1 MKEFEFKEQTLV
13 IIKPDAVDKGYSGKI
28 IKRIEEEGFVIKAI
42 KILKLSSNDAQEF
55 YLEHKRKNF
64 FNELM
69 EYMCS
74 GCVFVLLVDGKGA
87 VDKLRKLVG
96 ITDPKRAG
104 SKTLRSLYGQN
115 ISKNA
120 IHASD
125 SIFSAIREIN
135 FFFKDELNYSN
146 EDLAA

>member
-1 MKEFEFKEQTLV
+1 MKDFEFKEQTLV

-28 IKRIEEEGFVIKAI
+28 IKRLEEEGFFIKAI
-42 KILKLSSNDAQEF
+42 KILKLQTKDAEEF

-64 FNELM
+64 FNELIS
-69 EYMCS
+69 YMCS

-87 VDKLRKLVG
+87 VDKVRKLVG
-96 ITDPKRAG
+96 TTDPKRA
-104 SKTLRSLYGQN
+104 SNKTLRSLYGED
-115 ISKNA
+115 ISKNG

-135 FFFKDELNYSN
+135 FFFKELYDSSN
-146 EDLAA
+146 EDMAA